1 MPSVIDPET
10 MQVDSLPVVWSPVQ
24 SQLAAEERAREV
36 EEQATA
42 SLLWAADAPEAIL
55 RLLLG
60 ETAIVRVFDAPQG
73 YDPDQ
78 QGEWDPRLVT
88 FAFARPIRLLNE
100 DRRPDRLALDYKLE
114 GAGYWRMEIAPD
126 SVSISGQ

>member
-10 MQVDSLPVVWSPVQ
+10 LHVDRLPVVWSPVQ
-24 SQLAAEERAREV
+24 SPLAEEERAREV

-42 SLLWAADAPEAIL
+42 SLLWAADAPETIL

-60 ETAIVRVFDAPQG
+60 ETAIVRAFEPPTG
-73 YDPDQ
+73 YEPDQ

-88 FAFARPIRLLNE
+88 FSFARSIRLLSE
-100 DRRPDRLALDYKLE
+100 DRQPDRLALEYKLE
-114 GAGYWRMEIAPD
+114 GAGHWRMVLTPD
-126 SVSISGQ
+126 SVAISRL

>member
-10 MQVDSLPVVWSPVQ
+10 VHVDRLPVVWSPVQ
-24 SQLAAEERAREV
+24 SPLAEEERAREV

-42 SLLWAADAPEAIL
+42 SLLWAADAPETIL

-60 ETAIVRVFDAPQG
+60 ETAIVRAFEPPTG
-73 YDPDQ
+73 YEPDQ

-88 FAFARPIRLLNE
+88 FSFARSIRLLSE
-100 DRRPDRLALDYKLE
+100 ERQPDHLALEYKLE
-114 GAGYWRMEIAPD
+114 GAGYWRMVLTPD
-126 SVSISGQ
+126 SVAISRL